1 MRGTKIRWHEKSYAT
16 FRHRIRQL
24 TGRSWG
30 VSMEYRYHKLAQY
43 IRGWMGYYGISEY
56 YRPIPGIDQWIRRR
70 MRMCYWTDSVLGNCS
85 CVALLQYIHVLIL
98 HYLHFR
104 HPWRSSSGAMRGPR

>member
-56 YRPIPGIDQWIRRR
+56 YRPIPTSLPTSRLLH
-70 MRMCYWTDSVLGNCS
+70 SLGGLNRERKI
-85 CVALLQYIHVLIL
+85 APPL
-98 HYLHFR
+98 
-104 HPWRSSSGAMRGPR
+104 